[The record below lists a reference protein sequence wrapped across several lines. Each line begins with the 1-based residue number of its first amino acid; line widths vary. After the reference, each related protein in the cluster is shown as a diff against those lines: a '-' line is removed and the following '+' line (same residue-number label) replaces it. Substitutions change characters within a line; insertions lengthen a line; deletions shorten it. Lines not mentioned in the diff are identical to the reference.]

1 MEEEKT
7 MMNDS
12 ISSGSI
18 DTEMIDPVQISRR
31 PSSYQHP
38 QVENLAE
45 KSEYSDERMAP
56 SLAQDENFVESGPP
70 TLRR

>member
-18 DTEMIDPVQISRR
+18 ETEMIDPVQISRR

-45 KSEYSDERMAP
+45 KSEDSDERM
-56 SLAQDENFVESGPP
+56 AQDENFVESGPP